1 MLKNIVP
8 SLCTTNSIIASYM
21 LLSEKKN
28 FNFFLTL
35 NKKLCIKMEP
45 NEKNSNCVICSKDWI
60 IINLKKNSNYYDFF
74 MFINK
79 QLNYDCKS
87 ISNED
92 GFYFSKLTNN
102 LNEIINIKTNTICT
116 LEIRNN
122 ILVKLYIN
130 KYTLEFEIIEK
141 V

>member
-1 MLKNIVP
+1 
-8 SLCTTNSIIASYM
+8 
-21 LLSEKKN
+21 
-28 FNFFLTL
+28 
-35 NKKLCIKMEP
+35 MEP

-60 IINLKKNSNYYDFF
+60 IINLKKNSNYNDFF